1 MNLPLCLERNNRIC
15 GEREHCVY
23 RIHRASQGVLHE
35 PLRPGARSSK
45 GSSGSRPST
54 RTGSLGL
61 VLFIFWLISCPSSHH
76 PPIILPSSS
85 HHPIFS
91 TSLSSLSSLLRLL
104 VGFRFWI
111 FWCMAHARN
120 SLAWMPIAGE
130 IGISY
135 KVMACHGINVVCN
148 LAFGNV
154 PLHHFLWFRMNPYWL
169 DTWQRCCI
177 SWLGRASWEMSGK
190 QSQPRS
196 RRSYTGPVIC
206 NCPNAHWVDTVDTI
220 IIYNSLDNHTGCSLS
235 AGCYTFFG
243 NLVGPVVKCSASNGF
258 NIASLLA

>member
-15 GEREHCVY
+15 GEREHFVY
-23 RIHRASQGVLHE
+23 RIHRASQGNVLHE
-35 PLRPGARSSK
+35 PLQRPGARSSK
-45 GSSGSRPST
+45 GSSGSRPLT

-61 VLFIFWLISCPSSHH
+61 VLFIFWLISRPSSHPPIILPSSSHH

-85 HHPIFS
+85 HHPPIFS

-104 VGFRFWI
+104 VGFR

-154 PLHHFLWFRMNPYWL
+154 PLHPFL
-169 DTWQRCCI
+169 
-177 SWLGRASWEMSGK
+177 
-190 QSQPRS
+190 
-196 RRSYTGPVIC
+196 
-206 NCPNAHWVDTVDTI
+206 
-220 IIYNSLDNHTGCSLS
+220 
-235 AGCYTFFG
+235 
-243 NLVGPVVKCSASNGF
+243 
-258 NIASLLA
+258 

>member
-15 GEREHCVY
+15 GEREHFVY
-23 RIHRASQGVLHE
+23 WIHRASQGNVLHE
-35 PLRPGARSSK
+35 PLQRPGARSSK

-76 PPIILPSSS
+76 LPIIS
-85 HHPIFS
+85 HHPPIFS
-91 TSLSSLSSLLRLL
+91 TSLSSLLRLL
-104 VGFRFWI
+104 VGFRFW
-111 FWCMAHARN
+111 CMAHAWN

-130 IGISY
+130 LGISY

-177 SWLGRASWEMSGK
+177 SWLGGASWEMSGK

-196 RRSYTGPVIC
+196 RSCTGPIIC
-206 NCPNAHWVDTVDTI
+206 NCPNASYLI
-220 IIYNSLDNHTGCSLS
+220 GLIQLIL
-235 AGCYTFFG
+235 
-243 NLVGPVVKCSASNGF
+243 
-258 NIASLLA
+258 